1 MARFISLVWVVLMVG
16 LTVGLF
22 KIKYSVQ
29 QIEAGIAEANQRIA
43 QLQDEYEVLE
53 AEWQHQNRPERLER
67 LAKAYLDIKS
77 DRGTL
82 VTSLRGLPERP
93 ASLDLEPASQD
104 PAFTTAPQQLVE
116 QFQSREP
123 VLLSPQGAS
132 GLGAAGDPLGSL
144 ISGLED

>member
-1 MARFISLVWVVLMVG
+1 MARFFTLVWVVLLVG

-29 QIEAGIAEANQRIA
+29 QIESDIKQANQRIA
-43 QLQDEYEVLE
+43 MLQDEYEVLE

-93 ASLDLEPASQD
+93 AALDIEPATQV
-104 PAFTTAPQQLVE
+104 PAIATAPQKLVE
-116 QFQSREP
+116 QFQSRTP
-123 VLLSPQGAS
+123 VLLDQYGQDGGAS
-132 GLGAAGDPLGSL
+132 KTDPLGSFIL
-144 ISGLED
+144 GLED

>member
-144 ISGLED
+144 ISSLED

>member
-53 AEWQHQNRPERLER
+53 AEWQHQNRPERLAR

>member
-1 MARFISLVWVVLMVG
+1 MARFFTLVWVVLLVG

-29 QIEAGIAEANQRIA
+29 QIEAGITQANERIA
-43 QLQDEYEVLE
+43 MLQEEYEVLE

-82 VTSLRGLPERP
+82 VTSLRGLPARP
-93 ASLDLEPASQD
+93 AAHDLEPASQD
-104 PAFTTAPQQLVE
+104 PANATAPQMLVE
-116 QFQSREP
+116 QFQSRTP
-123 VLLSPQGAS
+123 VLLDRQGQHGS
-132 GLGAAGDPLGSL
+132 AANSDPLGSL
-144 ISGLED
+144 ILGLGD